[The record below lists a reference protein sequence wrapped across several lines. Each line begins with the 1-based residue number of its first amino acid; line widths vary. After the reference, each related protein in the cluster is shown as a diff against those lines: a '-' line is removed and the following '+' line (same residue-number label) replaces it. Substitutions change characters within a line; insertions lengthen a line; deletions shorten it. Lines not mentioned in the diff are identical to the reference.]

1 MFNSSFA
8 NTMSRTDML
17 PPMTLPKKVKD
28 SDKWKQAV
36 MDSFEQIAMKQ
47 VHENLS
53 FFDNYRMVDGE
64 MTYQELSDVAPGLS
78 NLEDLLSGAG
88 VPTFLKH
95 YDITSIIVNTIVDK
109 YVDFQDKFHV
119 TDSGEIAKN
128 DYIRYKDEEFQKLL
142 ADVVENTV
150 AMAMAESGMTMEG
163 KQFNSQEEQQQYM
176 QQLEEA
182 KQKFTPKDTEE
193 ARRGSFKTAGVKWG
207 EATLDYDKERF
218 NLLKLG
224 KENLKDY
231 LTSGRCF
238 REHKIYHDTYKPKN
252 WSPKNTFYSKEV
264 EEAPVEDGEYVGRLQ
279 MYTPSEVI
287 AEHGHKI
294 SADLQKEL
302 LGGNTSWKNYT
313 TANMATGSIEE
324 AINSNFSKIETVP
337 FKGYHDYNFMLGLQ
351 DELDTPMGI
360 ETVFNK
366 DGSSSVRERYL
377 PRMANGQMGVHN
389 ALANL
394 LRTDIKHRT
403 DLCQVT
409 EVYFIAKDL
418 WGYLTYEDVQTGRV
432 VTEEVTEDILPDFLK
447 ENGIK
452 QTFKQ
457 SLHEIIDNLDE
468 VNTLKWQYRDVCYY
482 GVKIQSA
489 NLAEPIYLDV
499 TAMPYQI
506 KGDSDFKVKLPVSGK
521 VGKALVGKILPFQAK
536 YNLCMNQIGSLI
548 EKELGMILLFSTDL
562 IPSEYDGYGDAED
575 ALMALRNTAKTVG
588 LMPVNTSLDSQKS
601 MNNMNPVQT
610 INMSHA
616 AEITSR
622 VSLADFFQKKA
633 YELIGINPILN
644 QATKYETAEGVR
656 TSQETNVAQI
666 SGVHEEFSE
675 FNKGT
680 LEVHLAV
687 AQYCQAN
694 KKDQSIYYT
703 KDDASIAFL
712 KMSDPDLPL
721 RRLGLIATFDSKKR
735 KEIEMYKSILMNNN
749 TIGADTLELGRLI
762 GSDAWSEILEIA
774 KLERENKQAQQ
785 QQAQQAQQQALEQQA
800 QQQDALKQKDW
811 ERLETSKQRDRAANL
826 ERERIQALGR
836 TGNLKE
842 EPDSLAMINAQADQ
856 SLKGLELNH
865 QVQTEA
871 NNFKLREQ
879 QSNDARN
886 IKLKELE
893 LRAKEIEEKAS
904 ARRSSEYIATINKN

>member
-1 MFNSSFA
+1 MFDSSFVNSMA
-8 NTMSRTDML
+8 RTDLL
-17 PPMTLPKKVKD
+17 PPMTVTKKVKD
-28 SDKWKQAV
+28 SDKWKKAV
-36 MDSFEQIAMKQ
+36 MDSFEQIAIRQ
-47 VHENLS
+47 IQENLS
-53 FFDNYRMVDGE
+53 FFDHYRMVDGE
-64 MTYQELSDVAPGLS
+64 MTYQELSEVAPGLS

-119 TDSGEIAKN
+119 TDSGEIAQN
-128 DYIRYKDEEFQKLL
+128 DYIRHKDEEFQKLIE
-142 ADVVENTV
+142 AVVENTV
-150 AMAMAESGMTMEG
+150 NMALAEAGMTAEG
-163 KQFNSQEEQQQYM
+163 KQFQNQEEQQAYM

-182 KQKFTPKDTEE
+182 KQKFTPKDTAE
-193 ARRGSFKTAGVKWG
+193 AARGAFKTAGVKWG
-207 EATLDYDKERF
+207 EATLDLDKERF

-224 KENLKDY
+224 KENLRDY

-252 WSPKNTFYSKEV
+252 WSPKNTFFSKEI
-264 EEAPVEDGEYVGRLQ
+264 EDNPVEDGEYVGRMQ
-279 MYTPSEVI
+279 PATPSEVI
-287 AEHGHKI
+287 AEYGHKI
-294 SADLQKEL
+294 STDLQKEL

-313 TANMATGSIEE
+313 TAHMASGSIEE

-366 DGSSSVRERYL
+366 DGSTSVRERYL
-377 PRMANGQMGVHN
+377 PRMATGQMGIHN
-389 ALANL
+389 SLAYL

-409 EVYFIAKDL
+409 EAYFIAKDL
-418 WGYLTYEDVQTGRV
+418 WGYLTYEDPQTGAL
-432 VTEEVTEDILPDFLK
+432 VTEEVTEDILPEFLK
-447 ENGIK
+447 EHGIK
-452 QTFKQ
+452 QNFKQ
-457 SLHEIIDNLDE
+457 SLHDIIDNLDE

-489 NLAEPIYLDV
+489 NLKEPIYIDV
-499 TAMPYQI
+499 TPMSYQI
-506 KGDSDFKVKLPVSGK
+506 KGDSDFKVKLPVAGK
-521 VGKALVGKILPFQAK
+521 VGKSLVGKILPFQAK

-548 EKELGMILLFSTDL
+548 EKELGMVLLFSTDL
-562 IPSEYDGYGDAED
+562 IPSEYEGYGDAED

-588 LMPVNTSLDSQKS
+588 LMPVNSSLDSQKN

-616 AEITSR
+616 QEISSR

-644 QATKYETAEGVR
+644 QPTKYETAEGVR
-656 TSQETNVAQI
+656 IGNETNIAQI
-666 SGVHEEFSE
+666 SGVHEEFTE

-680 LEVHLAV
+680 LEIHLAV

-694 KKDQSIYYT
+694 KKDQSVFYT

-721 RRLGLIATFDSKKR
+721 RRLGLIATFDSKRR
-735 KEIEMYKSILMNNN
+735 KEIEMYKTILMNNN

-762 GSDAWSEILEIA
+762 GSDSWSEVIEIA
-774 KLERENKQAQQ
+774 RLERENKQ
-785 QQAQQAQQQALEQQA
+785 QQAQQAQQQQQQMMEQQA
-800 QQQDALKQKDW
+800 QQQDAIKQKDW
-811 ERLETSKQRDRAANL
+811 ERLETSKQKDREANL

-842 EPDSLAMINAQADQ
+842 DPNSLDIINAQADQ
-856 SLKGLELNH
+856 SIKSLELNH
-865 QVQTEA
+865 KTQVEA
-871 NNFKLREQ
+871 NNFKIRETQ
-879 QSNDARN
+879 ANDARN
-886 IKLKELE
+886 VKLKELE
-893 LRAKEIEEKAS
+893 LKARELDEKAKS
-904 ARRSSEYIATINKN
+904 RQSSEYIASINKN